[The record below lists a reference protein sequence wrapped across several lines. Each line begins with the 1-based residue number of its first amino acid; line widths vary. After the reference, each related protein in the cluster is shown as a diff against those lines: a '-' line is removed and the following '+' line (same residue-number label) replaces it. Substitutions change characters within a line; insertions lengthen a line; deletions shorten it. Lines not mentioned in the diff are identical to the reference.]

1 MKMKNNFKQN
11 ILKEKEF
18 DSFSAEFLYN
28 TLNILSKNKKNI
40 SIALSGGSTPLS
52 ILSILKEYKLN
63 WEYFNFFMV
72 DERNVSISS
81 SSSNYG
87 NIEKVFFRYV
97 NSASHSMIND
107 NYSIEE
113 CVINY
118 EKLLCSKIP
127 SLENSFLIFDL
138 ILLGIGD
145 DGHTASLFPD
155 TKGLN
160 ESKKVVI
167 KNSVPQLNTERI
179 TLTYPVILNASKI
192 IILVKGAA
200 KDKILKE
207 IKMGKGDHYPIARI
221 INSNVDTTCIL
232 GIN

>member
-1 MKMKNNFKQN
+1 MKNNFKQN

-28 TLNILSKNKKNI
+28 TLKTLSENKKKI
-40 SIALSGGSTPLS
+40 SIALSGGSTPLP
-52 ILSILKEYKLN
+52 ILSILKDYELN

-72 DERNVSISS
+72 DERNVPTSNP
-81 SSSNYG
+81 SSNFG
-87 NIEKVFFRYV
+87 NIEKVFFKNISSFSY
-97 NSASHSMIND
+97 SMINE
-107 NYSIEE
+107 NYSIED

-118 EKLLCSKIP
+118 EKLMCSKIT
-127 SLENSFLIFDL
+127 LGENCLPVFDL

-145 DGHTASLFPD
+145 DGHTASLFPE

-160 ESKKVVI
+160 ESEKVVI
-167 KNSVPQLNTERI
+167 KNSVPKLNNDRI
-179 TLTYPVILNASKI
+179 TLTFPVLLNASKI
-192 IILVKGAA
+192 IILAKGAT
-200 KDKILKE
+200 KNEILKE
-207 IKMGKGDHYPIARI
+207 VEIGKGDHYPIARI

>member
-1 MKMKNNFKQN
+1 MKNNFKQKT
-11 ILKEKEF
+11 LKANEF
-18 DSFSAEFLYN
+18 DSFSAELLYN
-28 TLNILSKNKKNI
+28 TLKTLSENKKNI
-40 SIALSGGSTPLS
+40 SVALSGGSTPLP
-52 ILSILKEYKLN
+52 ILSILKDYKLN

-87 NIEKVFFRYV
+87 NIEKVFFRDV
-97 NSASHSMIND
+97 NSSSHSMIN
-107 NYSIEE
+107 NKYSIEE
-113 CVINY
+113 CAINY

-127 SLENSFLIFDL
+127 LGENSFPIFDL

-145 DGHTASLFPD
+145 DGHTASLFPG

-192 IILVKGAA
+192 IILAKGTA

-207 IKMGKGDHYPIARI
+207 IKIGKGDHYPIARI
-221 INSNVDTTCIL
+221 INSKVDTTCIL

>member
-1 MKMKNNFKQN
+1 MINNFKQN

-28 TLNILSKNKKNI
+28 TLKTLSENKKNI
-40 SIALSGGSTPLS
+40 SIALSGGSTPLP
-52 ILSILKEYKLN
+52 ILSTLKDYKLN
-63 WEYFNFFMV
+63 WEYLNFFMV

-87 NIEKVFFRYV
+87 NIEKVFFRDV
-97 NSASHSMIND
+97 SSSSHSMIND
-107 NYSIEE
+107 KYSIEE
-113 CVINY
+113 CAINY
-118 EKLLCSKIP
+118 EKLLCTKIP
-127 SLENSFLIFDL
+127 LGENSLPIFDL

-155 TKGLN
+155 TKGLT

-179 TLTYPVILNASKI
+179 TITYPVILNASKI
-192 IILVKGAA
+192 IILAKGLA
-200 KDKILKE
+200 KNEILKE
-207 IKMGKGDHYPIARI
+207 IKIGKGDHYPITKI

>member
-1 MKMKNNFKQN
+1 MKVKNNFKQ
-11 ILKEKEF
+11 IISKEKEF
-18 DSFSAEFLYN
+18 DSFSAEFIYN
-28 TLNILSKNKKNI
+28 TLNTLSENKKNI
-40 SIALSGGSTPLS
+40 SIALSGGSTPLP

-63 WEYFNFFMV
+63 WEYFNFFIV

-87 NIEKVFFRYV
+87 NIEKVFFRYL
-97 NSASHSMIND
+97 NSSNHSMIND
-107 NYSIEE
+107 NLSIEK
-113 CVINY
+113 CVVIY

-127 SLENSFLIFDL
+127 LGENNLPIFDL
-138 ILLGIGD
+138 LLLGFGD
-145 DGHTASLFPD
+145 DGHTASLFPG

-160 ESKKVVI
+160 ESKKGVM

-192 IILVKGAA
+192 IILAKGSA
-200 KDKILKE
+200 KDEILKE
-207 IKMGKGDHYPIARI
+207 IKMGKGEHYPIARI
-221 INSNVDTTCIL
+221 INSNVSTICIL

>member
-1 MKMKNNFKQN
+1 MKNNFKQK

-18 DSFSAEFLYN
+18 DSFSADFLYN
-28 TLNILSKNKKNI
+28 TLKTLSENKKNI
-40 SIALSGGSTPLS
+40 SIALSGGSTPLP
-52 ILSILKEYKLN
+52 ILAILKEYKLN
-63 WEYFNFFMV
+63 WKYFNFFMV

-87 NIEKVFFRYV
+87 NIEKVFLRNV
-97 NSASHSMIND
+97 NSSSHSMIND

-113 CVINY
+113 CAINY
-118 EKLLCSKIP
+118 EKLLYSKIP
-127 SLENSFLIFDL
+127 LGENNLPIFDL

-179 TLTYPVILNASKI
+179 TLTYPVILNTSKI
-192 IILVKGAA
+192 IILAKGAA

-221 INSNVDTTCIL
+221 INSKVDTTCIL

>member
-1 MKMKNNFKQN
+1 MKNNFKQN
-11 ILKEKEF
+11 ILKEIEF

-28 TLNILSKNKKNI
+28 TLKALSKNKKNI
-40 SIALSGGSTPLS
+40 SVALSGGSTPLPV
-52 ILSILKEYKLN
+52 LSILKDYKLN
-63 WEYFNFFMV
+63 WEYLNFFMV

-87 NIEKVFFRYV
+87 NIEKVFFRDV
-97 NSASHSMIND
+97 NSSSHSMIND
-107 NYSIEE
+107 NCSIEE
-113 CVINY
+113 CAINY

-127 SLENSFLIFDL
+127 LGENSLPVFDL

-160 ESKKVVI
+160 EIKKVVI
-167 KNSVPQLNTERI
+167 KNIVPQLNTERI

-192 IILVKGAA
+192 IILAKGIA
-200 KDKILKE
+200 KDEILKE

>member
-1 MKMKNNFKQN
+1 MKMKNNFNQK
-11 ILKEKEF
+11 IVKEKEF
-18 DSFSAEFLYN
+18 DSFSAEFLHN
-28 TLNILSKNKKNI
+28 TLKTLSKNKKNI
-40 SIALSGGSTPLS
+40 SIALSGGSTPLP

-87 NIEKVFFRYV
+87 NIEKVFLRDI
-97 NSASHSMIND
+97 NSSSHSMIND

-113 CVINY
+113 CAINY
-118 EKLLCSKIP
+118 EKLLCTKIP
-127 SLENSFLIFDL
+127 LGENNLPIFDL
-138 ILLGIGD
+138 ILLGIGG

-155 TKGLN
+155 TKGLFEN
-160 ESKKVVI
+160 KKAVI
-167 KNSVPQLNTERI
+167 KNTVPQLKTERI
-179 TLTYPVILNASKI
+179 TLTYPVILNSSKI

-200 KDKILKE
+200 KNKILEE
-207 IKMGKGDHYPIARI
+207 IKMGNGNHYPISRV
-221 INSNVDTTCIL
+221 INSNVDTTFIL

>member
-1 MKMKNNFKQN
+1 MKSNFKQYFIKKN
-11 ILKEKEF
+11 EF
-18 DSFSAEFLYN
+18 YLFSAELLYN
-28 TLNILSKNKKNI
+28 TLKKLSENKNNI
-40 SIALSGGSTPLS
+40 SIALSGGSTPLP

-72 DERNVSISS
+72 DERNVSSSS

-87 NIEKVFFRYV
+87 NIEKVFLRYV
-97 NSASHSMIND
+97 CSSSHSMIND

-113 CVINY
+113 CAINY

-127 SLENSFLIFDL
+127 LGENNLPIFDL
-138 ILLGIGD
+138 IILGFGD
-145 DGHTASLFPD
+145 DGHTASLFPN

-160 ESKKVVI
+160 ESKKAVI
-167 KNSVPQLNTERI
+167 KNSIPQLNTERI
-179 TLTYPVILNASKI
+179 TLTYPVILKASKI
-192 IILVKGAA
+192 IILAKGAT
-200 KDKILKE
+200 KGNVLKE
-207 IKMGKGDHYPIARI
+207 IEIGEGDHYPIAKI

>member
-1 MKMKNNFKQN
+1 MKNNFKQI

-18 DSFSAEFLYN
+18 DSFSAKFIYSALK
-28 TLNILSKNKKNI
+28 TLSENKKNI
-40 SIALSGGSTPLS
+40 SIALSGGSTPLP
-52 ILSILKEYKLN
+52 ILCILKEYKLN

-72 DERNVSISS
+72 DERNVSILSS
-81 SSSNYG
+81 LSNYG
-87 NIEKVFFRYV
+87 NIKKVFLKDVKSSSY
-97 NSASHSMIND
+97 SIINN

-113 CVINY
+113 CAINY
-118 EKLLCSKIP
+118 EKLLLSKIP
-127 SLENSFLIFDL
+127 LGKNNLPFFDL

-145 DGHTASLFPD
+145 DGHTASLFPG
-155 TKGLN
+155 TSGLN

-192 IILVKGAA
+192 IILAKGAI
-200 KDKILKE
+200 KGEILND
-207 IKMGKGDHYPIARI
+207 IKMGVGDYYPIAKI
-221 INSNVDTTCIL
+221 VNSNVDTTCIL

>member
-1 MKMKNNFKQN
+1 MKNNFKQK

-28 TLNILSKNKKNI
+28 TLKTLSENKKNI
-40 SIALSGGSTPLS
+40 SIALSGGSTPLP

-87 NIEKVFFRYV
+87 NIEKVFFRDV
-97 NSASHSMIND
+97 NSSSHSMIND
-107 NYSIEE
+107 NSSIEE
-113 CVINY
+113 CAINY
-118 EKLLCSKIP
+118 EKLLCLKIP
-127 SLENSFLIFDL
+127 LGEINLPIFDL

-192 IILVKGAA
+192 IILAKGVA
-200 KDKILKE
+200 KDEILKE
-207 IKMGKGDHYPIARI
+207 IKMGKGDHYPITKI

>member
-1 MKMKNNFKQN
+1 MKNNFKQN

-28 TLNILSKNKKNI
+28 TLKKLTENKKNI
-40 SIALSGGSTPLS
+40 SIALSGGSTPLP
-52 ILSILKEYKLN
+52 ILGILKEYKLN

-81 SSSNYG
+81 PSSNYG
-87 NIEKVFFRYV
+87 NIKRVFFNNI
-97 NSASHSMIND
+97 NSSSHSMIND
-107 NYSIEE
+107 KYTIEE
-113 CVINY
+113 CAINY
-118 EKLLCSKIP
+118 KKLLRTIIP
-127 SLENSFLIFDL
+127 LGENGLPIFDL

-160 ESKKVVI
+160 EGKKGVI

-192 IILVKGAA
+192 IILAKGIA

-207 IKMGKGDHYPIARI
+207 IKMGKGDHYPITQI
-221 INSNVDTTCIL
+221 INSKVDTTCIL

>member
-1 MKMKNNFKQN
+1 MKNNFKQN

-18 DSFSAEFLYN
+18 DSFSADFLYN
-28 TLNILSKNKKNI
+28 TLKTLSENKKNI
-40 SIALSGGSTPLS
+40 SIALSGGSTPLP

-87 NIEKVFFRYV
+87 NIENVFLRDV
-97 NSASHSMIND
+97 NSSSHSMIND
-107 NYSIEE
+107 NYSIEK
-113 CVINY
+113 CAINY
-118 EKLLCSKIP
+118 EKLLYSKIP
-127 SLENSFLIFDL
+127 LRENSLPIFDL

-160 ESKKVVI
+160 ESKKAVI

-192 IILVKGAA
+192 IILAKGAA
-200 KDKILKE
+200 KNKILKE

>member
-1 MKMKNNFKQN
+1 MKNNFKQN
-11 ILKEKEF
+11 VVKEEDF
-18 DSFSAEFLYN
+18 DSYSARFLYH
-28 TLNILSKNKKNI
+28 TLKTLSKNKKNI
-40 SIALSGGSTPLS
+40 SIALSGGSTPLPV
-52 ILSILKEYKLN
+52 LSILKEYKLN
-63 WEYFNFFMV
+63 WEYFKFFMV

-81 SSSNYG
+81 SLSNYG
-87 NIEKVFFRYV
+87 NIEKVFFRDV
-97 NSASHSMIND
+97 NSSSHSMIND

-113 CVINY
+113 CAINY

-127 SLENSFLIFDL
+127 LGENNLPLFDL
-138 ILLGIGD
+138 ILLGIGN

-179 TLTYPVILNASKI
+179 TLTYPVLLNASKI

-200 KDKILKE
+200 KNEILNE
-207 IKMGKGDHYPIARI
+207 IKIGKGDHYPIASI

>member
-1 MKMKNNFKQN
+1 MKMKNNFNQT
-11 ILKEKEF
+11 IVKEKEF
-18 DSFSAEFLYN
+18 DSFSAEFLHN
-28 TLNILSKNKKNI
+28 TLKTLSKNKKDI
-40 SIALSGGSTPLS
+40 SIALSGGSTPLP

-87 NIEKVFFRYV
+87 NIEKVFLRDLD
-97 NSASHSMIND
+97 SSSHSMIND
-107 NYSIEE
+107 KYSIEE
-113 CVINY
+113 CAINY
-118 EKLLCSKIP
+118 EKLLCTKI
-127 SLENSFLIFDL
+127 SLGENSLPIFDL

-167 KNSVPQLNTERI
+167 KNSVPQLSTERI

-192 IILVKGAA
+192 IILAKGAA
-200 KDKILKE
+200 KDEILKE
-207 IKMGKGDHYPIARI
+207 IEMGIGNHYPIARI

>member
-1 MKMKNNFKQN
+1 MKNNFQQN
-11 ILKEKEF
+11 FLSEKEF
-18 DSFSAEFLYN
+18 DSFSAKFLHN
-28 TLNILSKNKKNI
+28 TLKTLSENKKNI
-40 SIALSGGSTPLS
+40 SIALSGGSTPLP
-52 ILSILKEYKLN
+52 ILGLLKDYKLN

-72 DERNVSISS
+72 DERNVYISS

-97 NSASHSMIND
+97 NSSNHSMIND
-107 NYSIEE
+107 NYSIEK
-113 CVINY
+113 CAINY
-118 EKLLCSKIP
+118 EKLLCSKIT
-127 SLENSFLIFDL
+127 LGENNLPIFDL

-145 DGHTASLFPD
+145 DGHTASLFPN

-167 KNSVPQLNTERI
+167 TNSVPQLDTDRI
-179 TLTYPVILNASKI
+179 TLTYPVLLNASKI
-192 IILVKGAA
+192 IILAKGAA
-200 KDKILKE
+200 KIEILKD

-221 INSNVDTTCIL
+221 INSNIDTTCIL

>member
-1 MKMKNNFKQN
+1 
-11 ILKEKEF
+11 
-18 DSFSAEFLYN
+18 
-28 TLNILSKNKKNI
+28 
-40 SIALSGGSTPLS
+40 
-52 ILSILKEYKLN
+52 
-63 WEYFNFFMV
+63 MV

-87 NIEKVFFRYV
+87 NIEKVFFRDV
-97 NSASHSMIND
+97 NSPSHSMIKD

-113 CVINY
+113 CAINY

-127 SLENSFLIFDL
+127 LGENSLPIFDL

-192 IILVKGAA
+192 ENVGIKYGFKTQILFSA
-200 KDKILKE
+200 KLIKLKYCC
-207 IKMGKGDHYPIARI
+207 I
-221 INSNVDTTCIL
+221 TTDCS
-232 GIN
+232 

>member
-1 MKMKNNFKQN
+1 MKNNFQQN
-11 ILKEKEF
+11 VVKEEDFDSYSAGLLYHILK
-18 DSFSAEFLYN
+18 
-28 TLNILSKNKKNI
+28 TLSENKKNI
-40 SIALSGGSTPLS
+40 SIALSGGSTPLP
-52 ILSILKEYKLN
+52 ILSFLKEYKLN
-63 WEYFNFFMV
+63 WKYFNFFMV

-87 NIEKVFFRYV
+87 NIEKVFLRDV
-97 NSASHSMIND
+97 NSSSHSMIND

-113 CVINY
+113 CAINY
-118 EKLLCSKIP
+118 EKLICSKIT
-127 SLENSFLIFDL
+127 LGENNLPIFDL

-145 DGHTASLFPD
+145 DGHTASLFPE

-160 ESKKVVI
+160 ESKKLVI
-167 KNSVPQLNTERI
+167 KNSVPQLNTDRI

-192 IILVKGAA
+192 IILAKGAA
-200 KDKILKE
+200 KDVILKE

-221 INSNVDTTCIL
+221 INSKVDTTCIL

>member
-1 MKMKNNFKQN
+1 MKNNFKQK

-28 TLNILSKNKKNI
+28 NLKTLSENKKNI
-40 SIALSGGSTPLS
+40 SIALSGGSTPLP
-52 ILSILKEYKLN
+52 ILSLIKDYKLN
-63 WEYFNFFMV
+63 WKYFNFFMV
-72 DERNVSISS
+72 DERNVSVSS
-81 SSSNYG
+81 PECNYG
-87 NIEKVFFRYV
+87 NIEKIFLRDV
-97 NSASHSMIND
+97 NSSSYSMIND
-107 NYSIEE
+107 NYSIEK

-127 SLENSFLIFDL
+127 LGKNNLPVFDL

-179 TLTYPVILNASKI
+179 TLTYPVLLNASKI

-200 KDKILKE
+200 KDEILKE

-221 INSNVDTTCIL
+221 INSKVDTTCIL

>member
-1 MKMKNNFKQN
+1 M
-11 ILKEKEF
+11 
-18 DSFSAEFLYN
+18 LYQEVQRR
-28 TLNILSKNKKNI
+28 L
-40 SIALSGGSTPLS
+40 P

-87 NIEKVFFRYV
+87 NIEKVFFRDV
-97 NSASHSMIND
+97 NSSSHSMIND

-113 CVINY
+113 CAINY

-127 SLENSFLIFDL
+127 LGENSLPIFDL

-192 IILVKGAA
+192 IILAKGAA
-200 KDKILKE
+200 KDEILKE